1 MSVIVAFS
9 LVKVTVE
16 PQPVVT
22 DTDQAD
28 SVVPTTSFPFFLV
41 GSLYLANSTSVVL
54 QILFKKSASSVVKL
68 WGSLSQPLM
77 GGALLLTPFITASL
91 LQLEEPPQ
99 SVSHKLLN
107 KITIKAKPF
116 LAWNLRVNM
125 VDTLRSLL
133 LL

>member
-68 WGSLSQPLM
+68 WGILSQPLM
-77 GGALLLTPFITASL
+77 GGARS
-91 LQLEEPPQ
+91 EER
-99 SVSHKLLN
+99 
-107 KITIKAKPF
+107 
-116 LAWNLRVNM
+116 RVGKEC
-125 VDTLRSLL
+125 RCWWWPYQYR
-133 LL
+133 